1 MRRCRIRPPIP
12 SIPRPCPDG
21 RGPMDRLHL
30 DRWRDRYRARW
41 TDVGTLLIAVW
52 FLVSVHVAH
61 AQSTTDVAYAYD
73 AANRLTSVTTPSG
86 STTLVYDA
94 AGNLLASGVPSAPSL
109 SLSPAWSSTTA
120 GNAVIVRGP
129 GFDAGVTVF
138 VDGSLLQP
146 ASVTVLDATTLS
158 VTMPPHAPGKSTVT
172 VQVAGGATLQAVFT
186 YYSPSSDADG
196 DGMTDEF
203 EAQFGLDD
211 ASAGD
216 ATGDADGD
224 GRSNLEEARDGTHPR
239 GAYARYLAEG
249 ATSAFFDTVVALA
262 NPGDQPATALLRFL
276 RGGSTPLSHVVSV
289 PATGRATVRVKDV
302 PGMATAEFATVVES
316 DVPLVVDRTMSWDGR
331 GYGSHSETSL
341 PAPATRWYLA
351 EGSTKWKFDLYYLLQ
366 NPSLTDDAEVT
377 VTYMLPG
384 GAAPIVEQH
393 TVPKNGRYNIYVD
406 QRPGLAETDV
416 SAAFEVTNGVP
427 ILVER
432 AMYVTDAGRLFD
444 AGHDAAAIT
453 APAPRWFLA
462 EGATLGVFDTFILL
476 SNPNS
481 TSTTVRLTY
490 LLEDG
495 RTFFQERTLPA
506 NSRDNVWTNYESFPD
521 QTAGLPLSN
530 TGFST
535 VVESLDPLAP
545 IIVERSMWWPQGA
558 WTEGHDSAGATSS
571 GVTWVLA
578 DGEEGGARH
587 VSTWVLIANTS
598 SYPGEARVTLLYEDG
613 TTEALTYSLAANSHT
628 TVSGASFSRS
638 AGRRFAV
645 LVESVPV
652 GGGAPAQV
660 VVERAMYSDANGQWW
675 AAGSN
680 AVATKWQ

>member
-1 MRRCRIRPPIP
+1 MVAACCLIP
-12 SIPRPCPDG
+12 VQAA
-21 RGPMDRLHL
+21 
-30 DRWRDRYRARW
+30 RAQSP
-41 TDVGTLLIAVW
+41 TDVTY
-52 FLVSVHVAH
+52 
-61 AQSTTDVAYAYD
+61 TYD

-94 AGNLLASGVPSAPSL
+94 AGNLTASGILVATPL
-109 SLSPAWSSTTA
+109 SLSPTWSPTTGA
-120 GNAVIVRGP
+120 SGVIVRGA
-129 GFDAGVTVF
+129 GFDAGVMVL
-138 VDGSLLQP
+138 VDGTPLPP

-158 VTMPPHAPGKSTVT
+158 VTMPPHAAGRSTVA

-186 YYSPSSDADG
+186 YYAPAADTDADG
-196 DGMTDEF
+196 MSDEF
-203 EAQFGLDD
+203 EAQFGLDSTSGND
-211 ASAGD
+211 AAAD
-216 ATGDADGD
+216 ADADG
-224 GRSNLEEARDGTHPR
+224 RTNLQEALDGTHPR

-249 ATSAFFDTVVALA
+249 ATSAFFETVVALA
-262 NPGDQPATALLRFL
+262 NPGDVPATALLRFL
-276 RGGSTPLSHVVSV
+276 RGGSTPMSHVVSV
-289 PATGRATVRVKDV
+289 PPTGRATVRVKDV
-302 PGMATAEFATVVES
+302 PGMATAEFSTVVES
-316 DVPLVVDRTMSWDGR
+316 DAPLVVDRTMVWDGR

-366 NPSLTDDAEVT
+366 NPSLTDEAEVT

-393 TVPKNGRYNIYVD
+393 TVPKNGRYNIHVD
-406 QRPGLAETDV
+406 ERPGLAETDV
-416 SAAFEVTNGVP
+416 SAAFEVSNGVP

-453 APAPRWFLA
+453 APAQRWFLA
-462 EGATLGVFDTFILL
+462 EGATLGLFDTFILL
-476 SNPNS
+476 SNPNP

-506 NSRDNVWTNYESFPD
+506 SSRDNVWTNFESFPD
-521 QTAGLPLSN
+521 QAAGTPLSN

-598 SYPGEARVTLLYEDG
+598 LYPGQARVTLLYEDG
-613 TTEALTYSLAANSHT
+613 TTEALTYPLAANSRT

-645 LVESVPV
+645 LIESVPV